1 MEEKTHIKMLTNK
14 TDIMYKTTGMSIRN
28 LFKKKKYL
36 AFLLPRH
43 DQEIKAPRLVKPELS

>member
-28 LFKKKKYL
+28 LFKKKISCIL
-36 AFLLPRH
+36 ASLP
-43 DQEIKAPRLVKPELS
+43 

>member
-28 LFKKKKYL
+28 LFKKKNILHSCFPAMTKKL
-36 AFLLPRH
+36 KPRG
-43 DQEIKAPRLVKPELS
+43 